1 MRSSYALGAV
11 MACLLIFAV
20 AACSSD
26 DPTPTSAPAAQPT
39 ATAAPAAEAAP
50 TATPDLSKYGG
61 TAVFAVRKDPPAAW
75 DVMRSTS
82 YDTRQMGMPL
92 WGSGNLVR
100 ACRDDARRVC
110 PSLAESWEVN
120 NDFTQWTFTIRSG
133 VLWHD
138 GTPFTAEDVEFW
150 LTLVTQGW
158 IVGDQTRAG
167 ARWKK
172 DFGDV
177 QSVDVINGNQVR
189 LTLTTPSPFLL
200 EKISSSV
207 YMISMPK
214 HIVEP
219 LLQAGN
225 MTVAPSDFDWV
236 GTGPFV
242 MDNYQKGSGS
252 EVVRF
257 DSYWEKDEQGNSLP
271 YLDGIKFAIIND
283 PSAYDAAFRSG
294 RVDGGPPAN
303 SYVLTKE
310 RQANY
315 DADLGDSVWYMEVSN
330 PGATS
335 GAMGFNLLEPGPW
348 TDVRVRQ
355 AIQLFVDKQAGIDSY
370 NGGFGL
376 VGGIFTPTSPFTAPD
391 LLQWPGWNPD
401 TKEADRA
408 TAKQLMADAG
418 YADGFEMRI
427 NCNKSG
433 TWLARCVFFQDQLK
447 GLGIDLQ
454 LDVMDQAASS
464 QAAQTLNYDAYQCS
478 CSIAVELPEATEIV
492 LGPYSETTVA
502 FSKHEDPKISE
513 FYVDM
518 KAATTLQQRTDI
530 WRELEHYVLVE
541 QAMVIP
547 LANPTF
553 VMPYR
558 TYVKG
563 RPIPSVQVTN
573 YLDMTT
579 VWLDK

>member
-1 MRSSYALGAV
+1 
-11 MACLLIFAV
+11 MAAFLIFAI
-20 AACSSD
+20 AACSD
-26 DPTPTSAPAAQPT
+26 DEATPTAKSVPVAPTATSAPVEPT
-39 ATAAPAAEAAP
+39 ATAAPVEPAP
-50 TATPDLSKYGG
+50 KYGG
-61 TAVFAVRKDPPAAW
+61 TAVFGVRKDPPSAW

-82 YDTRQMGMPL
+82 YDTRQMGMPI
-92 WGSGNLVR
+92 WGSANLVR
-100 ACRDDARRVC
+100 ACRDDARKVC

-120 NDFTQWTFTIRSG
+120 DDFTQWTFTIRSG

-138 GTPFTAEDVEFW
+138 GTPFTAEDVQFW

-158 IVGDQTRAG
+158 TVGDQTRAP
-167 ARWKK
+167 ARWQK

-177 QSVDVINGNQVR
+177 ESIDLLGGNQVR
-189 LTLTTPSPFLL
+189 ISLSSPSAFLL
-200 EKISSSV
+200 EKISSAV

-225 MTVAPSDFDWV
+225 MTVAPSDFGWV

-242 MDNYQKGSGS
+242 MKNYQKGSGA
-252 EVVRF
+252 ELVRF
-257 DSYWEKDEQGNSLP
+257 DGYWEKDDQGNSMP
-271 YLDGIKFAIIND
+271 YLDGIRFAIMND

-315 DADLGDSVWYMEVSN
+315 QADLGDDVWYMEVSN

-348 TDVRVRQ
+348 NDVRVRQ
-355 AIQLFVDKQAGIDSY
+355 AIQLYIDKQAGIDSY
-370 NGGFGL
+370 NGGFGV
-376 VGGIFTPTSPFTAPD
+376 VGGIFNPTNPFSAPD

-408 TAKQLMADAG
+408 TAKQLMVDAG
-418 YADGFEMRI
+418 YADGFVMRI
-427 NCNKSG
+427 NCNKRG
-433 TWLARCVFFQDQLK
+433 TWLPRCVFVQDQLK
-447 GLGIDLQ
+447 GLGIELQ

-478 CSIAVELPEATEIV
+478 CGIAVEIPEATEIT
-492 LGPYSETTVA
+492 LGRFSDTKVA
-502 FSKHEDPKISE
+502 FSKHEDPKISA
-513 FYVDM
+513 FY
-518 KAATTLQQRTDI
+518 AALKNVSTVQERTAI

-541 QAMVIP
+541 NPMVIP

-558 TYVKG
+558 SYIKG
-563 RPIPSVQVTN
+563 RPIPSVNVTN

-579 VWLDK
+579 VWMDK